1 MDTKMTVGPV
11 QLQVN
16 LPGWLLYIKKP
27 SQTIGS
33 DNWMVMSDEINA
45 SKSVNRACR
54 EGSFHFELTEFHNT
68 REFLASSHTTH
79 RTIQVFSG

>member
-1 MDTKMTVGPV
+1 MDTKMTIGLV

-33 DNWMVMSDEINA
+33 DNWMLMSDEINA
-45 SKSVNRACR
+45 SEISQHQGVPCKFTYNASDDT
-54 EGSFHFELTEFHNT
+54 G
-68 REFLASSHTTH
+68 FLRMTFQE
-79 RTIQVFSG
+79 RDFIQ